1 MKEDKKQ
8 NMTTMTTM
16 TATEKS
22 TVTKD
27 TNAAVKEQ
35 QLLRRARWMLNNF
48 GKFLDQK
55 HKQEEEMKSVP
66 LFTREDA
73 LYKLSGM
80 AAHQQRERVQTSNI
94 ANAPMSAAMNVDDM
108 LERMNEEVVEEVSKG
123 YDQLCERIRLVNV
136 ALAAM
141 PVEVQHVAKQVYGRG
156 VRKTEV
162 IGIDGH
168 VMGRTKVYELLQI
181 AESIM
186 AHSIQEDRAL
196 RNLRRSDEE
205 GEDRY
210 EAE

>member
-1 MKEDKKQ
+1 MKEMKE
-8 NMTTMTTM
+8 NMNTTRMK
-16 TATEKS
+16 ESQVNKE
-22 TVTKD
+22 
-27 TNAAVKEQ
+27 TNAALKDEQ
-35 QLLRRARWMLNNF
+35 LQRRARWMLNNF
-48 GKFLDQK
+48 RKFLDQK

-80 AAHQQRERVQTSNI
+80 AAHQQGERVQTSNI

-123 YDQLCERIRLVNV
+123 YDQLCERIRLVNA

-156 VRKTEV
+156 VRKSEV
-162 IGIDGH
+162 IGVDGH
-168 VMGRTKVYELLQI
+168 IMSQRKVYQVLED

-186 AHSIQEDRAL
+186 VQTIQEDRAL

-205 GEDRY
+205 VEDRY